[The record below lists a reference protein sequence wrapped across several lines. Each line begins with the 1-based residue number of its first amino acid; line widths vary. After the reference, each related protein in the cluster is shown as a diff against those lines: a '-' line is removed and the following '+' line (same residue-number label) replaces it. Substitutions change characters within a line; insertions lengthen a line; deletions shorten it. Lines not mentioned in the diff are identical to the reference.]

1 MIINLLTI
9 AALLSTALAIYGRY
23 NNIKLHYITKPLA
36 IFSIILIAVILYPG
50 NEVNYSKLIIA
61 GLLFSM
67 AGDVFL
73 MFEERFFLFGLISF
87 FITHVFY
94 SYAFLDTGT
103 ISFNPWLIIV
113 MIVIAIIIGRQIIP
127 RAGEL
132 KIPVTLYILVI
143 MIMVWLSWERYLG
156 LPGDAALKA
165 VVGTSFFLISDT
177 LLAWNKF
184 VKKFE
189 SAEFFILLTYFTAQ
203 WFIAMS
209 IT

>member
-1 MIINLLTI
+1 MVFNLLSI
-9 AALLSTALAIYGRY
+9 VALAATTLAIFGRY
-23 NNIKLHYITKPLA
+23 KNKKLHYFTKPLA
-36 IFSIILIAVILYPG
+36 ILSIILIALILYPG
-50 NEVNYSKLIIA
+50 NDVNYSQLIIA

-94 SYAFLDTGT
+94 SYAFLNIET

-156 LPGDAALKA
+156 LPDSATLMA

-209 IT
+209 I